1 MSAPHTHPH
10 IDADHSD
17 DEGGAL
23 SMGARAF
30 ASIKSSVPLAV
41 MVGVLVILFV
51 AALLRSGSMAIT
63 WQAIVTGLVTGGVY
77 SLLAM
82 GLTMI
87 FGVLDIVNFAH
98 GAFLTV
104 GLFVT
109 YQFVEWTGL
118 NPYIALPIAIAAL
131 FIIGALVQS
140 LLLHRTMGAL
150 ESQLLIT
157 LGLSLLIANVL
168 LMIFRGDPLSVN
180 LGSDPGIG
188 IFGAVVSRSHIVAF
202 VGALVLAGLLY
213 LLLNRTSYGRAIRA
227 VAASPQGAGLVGIN
241 VRSVYAVTFGLGAA
255 CAGAAGMLIAPFTTI
270 SPTAGEQFNILAFVV
285 VVMGGLGNVMGALIG
300 GLIVGLVEQLGG
312 VAIVGQSPLLGVFI
326 LFLLILLIR
335 PQGLFGGSDK

>member
-1 MSAPHTHPH
+1 MSAPPTQ
-10 IDADHSD
+10 ASAELGSD
-17 DEGGAL
+17 EATPNIA
-23 SMGARAF
+23 ARAI
-30 ASIKSSVPLAV
+30 AGVKSSVPLAV
-41 MVGVLVILFV
+41 MLAILVALFV
-51 AALLRSGSMAIT
+51 GAFLRSGSLAIT
-63 WQAIVTGLVTGGVY
+63 WQAVLTGIVTGGVY

-82 GLTMI
+82 GLTLI

-131 FIIGALVQS
+131 FIIGMGVQA
-140 LLLHRTMGAL
+140 LLLRRAMGSL

-157 LGLSLLIANVL
+157 IGLSLLIANVL

-180 LGSDPGIG
+180 LSSDPGVD
-188 IFGAVVSRSHIVAF
+188 IFGAVVTRSHIIAF

-335 PQGLFGGSDK
+335 PQGLFGGSSQ